1 MKMKRKKLMKS
12 PGYLGSRIACA
23 LYHNDVISDDNY
35 DDVEK
40 IIIDEV
46 KSIYGSVMSQKKRV
60 SFDTP

>member
-1 MKMKRKKLMKS
+1 MKS